1 MLEALPLC
9 TCIYRSD
16 WLGKRGF
23 GFRQNPT
30 DGKPLFRVEWC
41 TLNLKRGEFS
51 ETLSTMPPEARRYGT
66 SVSCGNRIYVLG
78 GDCTGDLFC
87 PDGKFNSTHLHN
99 CVFYFDS
106 ARRNCGWKRGPSML
120 VSRWFPSAVA
130 AGGKIYVFGSTRRSE
145 GYFAEVFSVELD
157 RWDLLPEPPVASG
170 LVPESV
176 SDHVLLDASRSRILV
191 HFKSNN
197 SLQAFHFHA
206 DGGSWECVDPEFG
219 LWSEA
224 SGRVVHS
231 ESEMGRS
238 LTTLNLKWGEVSET
252 LSTMPPETRMYGTVV
267 ACGNCIY
274 VLGGDCSGDLF
285 CPNEKF
291 GDTHFH
297 NCVFYFDSGH
307 LNCGWKKGPSML
319 VSRWLPSAVAAG
331 GKIYVFGSSRA
342 MKGHFA
348 EVFSVELNRWDK
360 LSATPPPRCFWFGS

>member
-1 MLEALPLC
+1 MNRQASNSWNHFGVRGSDGMLEALPLC

-224 SGRVVHS
+224 SCIIAFGAYHLVSKKWFPVKWLSEPRLIAAPFSHMFHLGNVRMCLFFHYDGMDCLEYLTFRV
-231 ESEMGRS
+231 R
-238 LTTLNLKWGEVSET
+238 
-252 LSTMPPETRMYGTVV
+252 
-267 ACGNCIY
+267 
-274 VLGGDCSGDLF
+274 
-285 CPNEKF
+285 
-291 GDTHFH
+291 
-297 NCVFYFDSGH
+297 FDST
-307 LNCGWKKGPSML
+307 
-319 VSRWLPSAVAAG
+319 
-331 GKIYVFGSSRA
+331 FGEIHAIAEPESVITVPFP
-342 MKGHFA
+342 HFSCQ
-348 EVFSVELNRWDK
+348 VLEL
-360 LSATPPPRCFWFGS
+360 